1 MNQIC
6 VQCSREGIVIC
17 ALLKSVMKR
26 TAKVVSQRVSGWR
39 DTDNGKML
47 VSASDGTRS
56 VGGTHDENHP

>member
-1 MNQIC
+1 MI
-6 VQCSREGIVIC
+6 R

-26 TAKVVSQRVSGWR
+26 TARVVWQRVSGWR

-47 VSASDGTRS
+47 VSASDGARS